1 MKQVKIAEAV
11 KATGGILRCGSGEAQ
26 IEQVVLDS
34 RLKTEHGLFVPIAG
48 ERNDGHCYIA
58 GAVENGATAVF
69 LASSF
74 AGAKEILEFCEAKQ
88 VAVIEVTNTV
98 DALQQFA
105 AWYRDQFSFPVVG
118 ITGSVGKTT
127 TKEMVSAALSTKK
140 HVLKTIGNRNSQLG
154 LPLMMFEM
162 DNSYDIA
169 VIEMGMSQ
177 FGEMARLSDIAKPEC
192 AVMTNIGTSHIA
204 QLKTREN
211 IRKEKLCIVHHFV
224 TGSSLFLNGNDR
236 LLQETATQIT
246 QKKITIDCNKD
257 TYAALKNAAAV
268 TYGIVD
274 NEKTG
279 VQKGEDFDF
288 SAKDIRT
295 MEHGTRFIAVY
306 KENESFKELPIELK
320 VYGEHNVMNA
330 LAALA
335 VAKQYGIEP
344 EIAAE
349 GLKAYEPIA
358 MRGQIKSKDGITWID
373 DTYNASPDSMKS
385 GLQVLLS
392 LEHGRRR
399 VAVFADVMELGEQ
412 SEQLHRSV
420 GAYLAEAEKEGR
432 KVDLLVTTGKEAAY
446 IAEEAKKG
454 KSLSV
459 VSFDSNAEVID
470 YLKTELRVG
479 DVVLVK
485 GSRGMKTDEIVAA
498 FLR

>member
-1 MKQVKIAEAV
+1 MRPIKVAEAV
-11 KATGGILRCGSGEAQ
+11 KATGGSLRCGNEQAQ

-34 RLKTEHGLFVPIAG
+34 RAQAEHGLFVPIVG
-48 ERNDGHCYIA
+48 ERNDGHHYIA
-58 GAVENGATAVF
+58 GAVANGAIAVF

-74 AGAKEILEFCEAKQ
+74 AGKEEVLAFCEAEQ
-88 VAVIEVTNTV
+88 VAVIEVPDTIA
-98 DALQQFA
+98 ALQQLA
-105 AWYRDQFSFPVVG
+105 SWYRDSFPLPVIG

-127 TKEMVSAALSTKK
+127 TKEMVSAALATKK

-154 LPLMMFEM
+154 LPLMMFEL
-162 DNSYDIA
+162 DDSYDIA

-177 FGEMARLSDIAKPEC
+177 FGEMARLADIAKPEC

-204 QLKTREN
+204 QLKTKEN
-211 IRKEKLCIVHHFV
+211 IRKEKLSIVHHFV

-236 LLQETATQIT
+236 LLHETAIQIT
-246 QKKITIDCNKD
+246 QKDITIDCDND
-257 TYAALKNAAAV
+257 THAALEKTVPV
-268 TYGIVD
+268 TYGIMD
-274 NEKTG
+274 GKEAEKNN
-279 VQKGEDFDF
+279 VFDF
-288 SAKDIRT
+288 SAKEIRT
-295 MEHGTRFIAVY
+295 TEQGTRFTAVY
-306 KENESFKELPIELK
+306 KEDGISKELPIELK

-335 VAKQYGIEP
+335 VAKQYGVEP
-344 EIAAE
+344 EAAAE

-373 DTYNASPDSMKS
+373 DTYNASPDSMRS
-385 GLQVLLS
+385 GIQVLLS
-392 LEHGRRR
+392 LDYGKRRI
-399 VAVFADVMELGEQ
+399 AVFADVMELGEQ

-420 GAYLAEAEKEGR
+420 GTYLTESEKEGR
-432 KVDLLVTTGKEAAY
+432 KADLLVTTGKEAAY

-454 KSLSV
+454 GMQV
-459 VSFDSNAEVID
+459 VSFADNAEVID

-498 FLR
+498 FLQ

>member
-1 MKQVKIAEAV
+1 MKQVKIAEVV
-11 KATGGILRCGSGEAQ
+11 KATGGILRCGSEEAQ

-34 RLKTEHGLFVPIAG
+34 RLKTEHGLFVPIVG
-48 ERNDGHCYIA
+48 EKNDGHCYIA
-58 GAVENGATAVF
+58 DAVEHGATAVF
-69 LASSF
+69 LESSF
-74 AGAKEILEFCEAKQ
+74 DGAKKVLEFCEAKQ
-88 VAVIEVTNTV
+88 IAVVEVANTV

-105 AWYRDQFSFPVVG
+105 SWYRDRFSFPVIG

-140 HVLKTIGNRNSQLG
+140 RVLKTIGNRNSQLG
-154 LPLMMFEM
+154 LPLMMFEF
-162 DNSYDIA
+162 DDSYDIA

-177 FGEMARLSDIAKPEC
+177 FGEMARLADIAKPEC

-236 LLQETATQIT
+236 LLQEAATQIT
-246 QKKITIDCNKD
+246 QKKITIDCNKE
-257 TYAALKNAAAV
+257 TYAALEKADAV
-268 TYGIVD
+268 TYGIMD
-274 NEKTG
+274 SEKTG
-279 VQKGEDFDF
+279 VQQEEFDF
-288 SAKDIRT
+288 SAKDIQT
-295 MEHGTRFIAVY
+295 TEHGIRFVAVY
-306 KENESFKELPIELK
+306 KEDGNRKELPIELK

-335 VAKQYGIEP
+335 VAGRYGIEP
-344 EIAAE
+344 ETAAE
-349 GLKAYEPIA
+349 GLKSYEPIA
-358 MRGQIKSKDGITWID
+358 MRGQIKTKDGITWID

-412 SEQLHRSV
+412 SEQLHRGV
-420 GAYLAEAEKEGR
+420 GAYLAQAEKEGR

-446 IAEEAKKG
+446 IAEEAKKSEG
-454 KSLSV
+454 PFV
-459 VSFDSNAEVID
+459 VSFDSNAKVIE

-498 FLR
+498 FLQ

>member
-1 MKQVKIAEAV
+1 MRQVKIAEAV
-11 KATGGILRCGSGEAQ
+11 KATGGILRCGNEEAQ
-26 IEQVVLDS
+26 IEQVILDS
-34 RLKTEHGLFVPIAG
+34 RLQTEHGLFVPIIG

-74 AGAKEILEFCEAKQ
+74 AGAKEVLEFCKEKQ
-88 VAVIEVTNTV
+88 VAVIEVENTV

-105 AWYRDQFSFPVVG
+105 SWYRDRFAFPVIG

-140 HVLKTIGNRNSQLG
+140 RVLKTIGNRNSQLG
-154 LPLMMFEM
+154 LPLMMFEL
-162 DNSYDIA
+162 DDSYDIA

-246 QKKITIDCNKD
+246 QKRITIDCNKD
-257 TYAALKNAAAV
+257 TYAALEKAMAV
-268 TYGIVD
+268 TYGIA
-274 NEKTG
+274 EG
-279 VQKGEDFDF
+279 QGGDFDF
-288 SAKDIRT
+288 SAKCIRT
-295 MEHGTRFIAVY
+295 TEHGTQFIAVY
-306 KENESFKELPIELK
+306 QENGSLKELPVELK

-335 VAKQYGIEP
+335 VAKKYGIGP
-344 EIAAE
+344 ETAAE
-349 GLKAYEPIA
+349 GLRAYEPIA

-412 SEQLHRSV
+412 SERLHRSV
-420 GAYLAEAEKEGR
+420 GIYLAELEKEGR

-446 IAEEAKKG
+446 IAEEAKKS

-459 VSFDSNAEVID
+459 VSLDSNAKVID
-470 YLKTELRVG
+470 YLKKELRVG

-485 GSRGMKTDEIVAA
+485 GSRGMKTDEIVAE